1 MEKQAHTNW
10 FSLQA
15 ERFETS
21 RFGAMTIMMTAQSCL
36 GSVAAML
43 ALKHNNYGFLMLV
56 TAFTMASNS
65 AFIAQSPAKWC
76 VGLFYG
82 SVAISVLSIL
92 ILLIV

>member
-1 MEKQAHTNW
+1 MEKQANVNW
-10 FSLQA
+10 FDLQA

-36 GSVAAML
+36 GSVAAMT
-43 ALKHNNYGFLMLV
+43 ALKQDHYGFLMLI

-76 VGLFYG
+76 LGLFYG
-82 SVAISVLSIL
+82 SVVVSVLSIL
-92 ILLIV
+92 ILIIV